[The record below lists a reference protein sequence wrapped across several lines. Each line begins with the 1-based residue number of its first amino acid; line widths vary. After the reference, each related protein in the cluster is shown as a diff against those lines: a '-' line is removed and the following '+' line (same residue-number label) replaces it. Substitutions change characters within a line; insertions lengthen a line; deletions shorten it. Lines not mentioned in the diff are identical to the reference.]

1 MSDTK
6 DAGDDGKDDDVKDDD
21 GSAKDDGGTGKT
33 EDDGADD
40 KTLQAAVKTVAAT
53 AGVATVVAVVAA
65 DLRFGL
71 GVLAGGAIAVANLIV
86 LARIVQAFLGKKGNT
101 APWAIIAVLK
111 LFLLLGGV
119 WLILRSEVVSGLAL
133 VLGYMALPLGAV
145 IASLFGPK
153 PPEGG

>member
-1 MSDTK
+1 MTDK
-6 DAGDDGKDDDVKDDD
+6 LDGDA
-21 GSAKDDGGTGKT
+21 DGGG
-33 EDDGADD
+33 GQD
-40 KTLQAAVKTVAAT
+40 KTMKAAVQMVAIT
-53 AGVATVVAVVAA
+53 AGVFAVGGVVLA

-111 LFLLLGGV
+111 LVFLLGGV
-119 WLILRSEVVSGLAL
+119 YLIMKSGVVSGVAL
-133 VLGYMALPLGAV
+133 VVGYMALPVGAV

-153 PPEGG
+153 PPDEPAA

>member
-1 MSDTK
+1 M
-6 DAGDDGKDDDVKDDD
+6 GDE
-21 GSAKDDGGTGKT
+21 KDDGGGSS
-33 EDDGADD
+33 DDGGGSQDR
-40 KTLQAAVKTVAAT
+40 TLHAAVRTVAAT
-53 AGVATVVAVVAA
+53 AGVAAVVSVFVA

-133 VLGYMALPLGAV
+133 VIGYMSLPVGAV

-153 PPEGG
+153 PPEEG

>member
-1 MSDTK
+1 MGDTK
-6 DAGDDGKDDDVKDDD
+6 E
-21 GSAKDDGGTGKT
+21 DDGGGSQ
-33 EDDGADD
+33 DR
-40 KTLQAAVKTVAAT
+40 TLQAAVRTVAAT
-53 AGVATVVAVVAA
+53 AGVATVVSVLVAN
-65 DLRFGL
+65 LRFGL

-133 VLGYMALPLGAV
+133 VIGYMSLPVGAV

-153 PPEGG
+153 PPEEG